1 MHEFG
6 WVLYASQS
14 TMMSLKKI
22 TLFPGILSFLFSY
35 LLSKIRT
42 FKNTYFQKYALS
54 KIRTFKN
61 TYFQKYALSKI
72 RTFKNTY
79 FQKYALS
86 KIRTFK
92 NTYFQKYALL
102 KIRTFKSM
110 HFQKY
115 VLSEIRQKIPEIPER
130 SPTSIFGNVG
140 TPSVYS
146 FYY

>member
-6 WVLYASQS
+6 RVLYTSQS
-14 TMMSLKKI
+14 TMMSLKKLHFSPTDI
-22 TLFPGILSFLFSY
+22 QFLFSKNTHFQKY
-35 LLSKIRT
+35 ALSKNT
-42 FKNTYFQKYALS
+42 YFQNYALSKNTYFQKY
-54 KIRTFKN
+54 T
-61 TYFQKYALSKI
+61 
-72 RTFKNTY
+72 
-79 FQKYALS
+79 LS